1 MLLFYL
7 LIISVSFLHP
17 AEVQRDTVK
26 GIILDIT
33 NDAPIPDVIVKASA
47 TQTYATS
54 DKNGHFLI
62 IVMPNPGCE
71 IEINHIGYKP
81 VSLHFPHTDSIKKNV
96 IIHLTPAAYRTET
109 IVVSGR
115 HMNTTHED
123 LHSFSEVLRGKELER
138 SMGSTIASTL
148 KNETGLSM
156 RSMGPAPSRPVIR
169 GLGGDRVVIK
179 ADGFTTVDLSSTSA
193 DHAVSLDPFT
203 VDRIEVMRGP
213 SVLLHGS
220 STTGGVVNA
229 IRNEITDN
237 FPSAVSGLF
246 GSYIETVNNGILGAG
261 VVKIP
266 YNDLLGRIEFGR
278 RSSGDSQTRLGVLKN
293 SGLGLS
299 NLSGALSYRF
309 DNGYTGA
316 AVRNFNLDY
325 GVPGGFTGAHPNGV
339 HINMFKREY
348 TGLAS
353 VNLPSHQIPSV
364 TLRVSRNYFSQT
376 EKEANGLT
384 GAEFG
389 IFHYTGSIDIPMQHI
404 GLFDQG
410 AAGVSV
416 EHRDFTIGGF
426 VFTPPTVS
434 RSAAIYMYQNIDFG
448 SYFIEGS
455 ARYTYGDYQP
465 RKSTESFNS
474 RFIRNRHYNLFSFSL
489 SGLSEVSDN
498 LSLGIN
504 ISKTSRLPSTE
515 ELYSAGPHL
524 AAYSYETGNPDLDA
538 ETGYG
543 AELFGIVKYSV
554 ITLSL
559 NGFYNQYQNFI
570 IPRNSGRI
578 NYATLL
584 PVYETSGVSAVLK
597 GVESEFNY
605 KVTEKLT
612 LTSTLS
618 FTHGQFSDGAP
629 LPGIPPLRNI
639 TTLSFMEDNLSVGWL
654 SEFGAAQKRTDFYE
668 QPTAG
673 YGVHNVYFQYS
684 IITSSVIHNLS
695 LNAEN
700 LFNKEYRNHLSRIKV
715 ILPENGFNLRFIY
728 KLYW

>member
-1 MLLFYL
+1 M
-7 LIISVSFLHP
+7 
-17 AEVQRDTVK
+17 QKDTIN

-33 NDAPIPDVIVKASA
+33 NDSPIPDAIIKASA
-47 TQTYATS
+47 TENYATS
-54 DKNGHFLI
+54 DKNGHFSI
-62 IVMPNPGCE
+62 IVLPSPGCE
-71 IEINHIGYKP
+71 LEIYHIGFKP
-81 VSLHFPHTDSIKKNV
+81 VSLHFPHIDSIKKNV

-179 ADGFTTVDLSSTSA
+179 ADGFSTIDLSSTSA

-237 FPSAVSGLF
+237 FPSALSGLL
-246 GSYIETVNNGILGAG
+246 GAYYETVNTGALGAG
-261 VVKIP
+261 VIKIP
-266 YNDLLGRIEFGR
+266 FSDFLGRIEFSR
-278 RSSGDSQTRLGVLKN
+278 RSSGDSKTRLGVIKN
-293 SGLGLS
+293 SGLGLT
-299 NLSGALSYRF
+299 NLSGSLTYRF

-316 AVRNFNLDY
+316 AVRNFLLDY

-339 HINMFKREY
+339 HITMFKREY
-348 TGLAS
+348 TGLFS
-353 VNLPSHQIPSV
+353 LNLPSHQFPTV
-364 TLRVSRNYFSQT
+364 TARLSRNYFSQT
-376 EKEANGLT
+376 EKESNGLT

-389 IFHYTGSIDIPMQHI
+389 IFHYTGSIDLPTQHLGI
-404 GLFDQG
+404 FDQG
-410 AAGVSV
+410 SAGISF
-416 EHRDFTIGGF
+416 EHRDFNIGGF

-434 RSAAIYMYQNIDFG
+434 RSAAIYMYQNIDLG
-448 SYFIEGS
+448 RYFIEASG
-455 ARYTYGDYQP
+455 RYTYGDYTP

-474 RFIRNRHYNLFSFSL
+474 KFIRNRHYNLFSFSVSAL
-489 SGLSEVSDN
+489 SAISKEFSLGVN
-498 LSLGIN
+498 LSR
-504 ISKTSRLPSTE
+504 TTRLPSIE

-524 AAYSYETGNPDLDA
+524 AAYSYETGNPELDA
-538 ETGYG
+538 ESGYG
-543 AELFGIVKYSV
+543 TELFGIIKLPPVS
-554 ITLSL
+554 ITL
-559 NGFYNQYQNFI
+559 NAFYNPYQNFI

-578 NYATLL
+578 NFATLL
-584 PVYETSGVSAVLK
+584 PVYETSEVKAVLK
-597 GVESEFNY
+597 GLESEIVYEWNDYF
-605 KVTEKLT
+605 K
-612 LTSTLS
+612 LTSTVS
-618 FTHGQFSDGAP
+618 YTHGEFADGTP
-629 LPGIPPLRNI
+629 LPGIPPFRNI
-639 TTLSFMEDNLSVGWL
+639 STLSFSQDKLSVGWQ
-654 SEFGAAQKRTDFYE
+654 SEFASAQNRTDLFE

-673 YGVHNVYFQYS
+673 YGVHNMYVQYS
-684 IITSSVIHNLS
+684 IITLSVIHNIS

-715 ILPENGFNLRFIY
+715 ILPENGFNMRFIY
-728 KLYW
+728 RLYW